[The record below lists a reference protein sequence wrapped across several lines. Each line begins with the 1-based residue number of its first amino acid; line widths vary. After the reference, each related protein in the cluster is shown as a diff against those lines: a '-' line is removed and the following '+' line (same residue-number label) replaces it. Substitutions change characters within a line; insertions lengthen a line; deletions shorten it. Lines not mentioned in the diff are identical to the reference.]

1 MARFPAE
8 RSRQR
13 GVGSRRSPSGAGRS
27 PVDRRPDGAAPPTT
41 GGGLGALDIYL
52 RQVRPLPVVTR
63 EDEQI
68 CVRTARGRCGADPG
82 ASTAPEC
89 GACANGRCR
98 LLDGCLRL
106 VVALARRH
114 QGLGVPLEDLI
125 QEGNLGLLKA
135 LKKFD
140 PDMGT
145 KFPTFAAYRIVQ
157 RMRRAVPRT
166 AAPISIPSRKAE
178 AKRFRAQAR
187 EDAASRPGARRPPAR
202 RSPSS
207 REDEMLPDI
216 YSFDSLDAP
225 ATEDGPLRSELLAD
239 AAQADAAGLLEAAEC
254 ERDLAEAVSR
264 LPERLRE
271 VVSRYF
277 GLNRPAPESLA
288 EIGRSMHLTRERVR
302 QLKEKALSLLRDHP
316 AFARRL
322 S

>member
-1 MARFPAE
+1 ME
-8 RSRQR
+8 
-13 GVGSRRSPSGAGRS
+13 
-27 PVDRRPDGAAPPTT
+27 RRPEGEAPPTT
-41 GGGLGALDIYL
+41 GGSLGALDLYL

-63 EDEQI
+63 EDERV
-68 CVRTARGRCGADPG
+68 CVRTARGRSAADG
-82 ASTAPEC
+82 VRAAPEC

-140 PDMGT
+140 PDLGT
-145 KFPTFAAYRIVQ
+145 KFPTFASNRIVQ
-157 RMRRAVPRT
+157 EMRRALPRT
-166 AAPISIPSRKAE
+166 ATPIPIPVRKAE
-178 AKRFRAQAR
+178 AKRRRAKAR
-187 EDAASRPGARRPPAR
+187 ADAASRSGTRRTRRPSALSVPLN
-202 RSPSS
+202 

-216 YSFDSLDAP
+216 HSFDSLDAP
-225 ATEDGPLRSELLAD
+225 AGADGPLRSELLAD
-239 AAQADAAGLLEAAEC
+239 AARADAGDLLEVAEETADC
-254 ERDLAEAVSR
+254 ERALEEAVSR

-271 VVSRYF
+271 VVSRSF

-302 QLKEKALSLLRDHP
+302 QLKERALSLLRTHP
-316 AFARRL
+316 DFARRL

>member
-1 MARFPAE
+1 MARSPAE

-27 PVDRRPDGAAPPTT
+27 PVERRPEGEAPPTT

-63 EDEQI
+63 EDEQV
-68 CVRTARGRCGADPG
+68 CVRTARGLSGADRG

-145 KFPTFAAYRIVQ
+145 KFPTFASNRIVQ
-157 RMRRAVPRT
+157 EMRRALPRT
-166 AAPISIPSRKAE
+166 ATPIPIPVRKAE

-187 EDAASRPGARRPPAR
+187 ADAASRSGTRGASALRVPLN
-202 RSPSS
+202 
-207 REDEMLPDI
+207 REDEMLPDRQ
-216 YSFDSLDAP
+216 SFDSLDAP
-225 ATEDGPLRSELLAD
+225 ATPNGLLRSELLAD
-239 AAQADAAGLLEAAEC
+239 SAQMDAAGLLEAAEC

-271 VVSRYF
+271 PAGTTGAPQRRIRVGGGGSRRN
-277 GLNRPAPESLA
+277 GGCPSPRCRGPLP
-288 EIGRSMHLTRERVR
+288 T
-302 QLKEKALSLLRDHP
+302 
-316 AFARRL
+316 ARRGRTTRPGG
-322 S
+322 

>member
-1 MARFPAE
+1 ME
-8 RSRQR
+8 
-13 GVGSRRSPSGAGRS
+13 
-27 PVDRRPDGAAPPTT
+27 RRPQGEAPPTT
-41 GGGLGALDIYL
+41 GGSLGALDLYL

-63 EDEQI
+63 EDERV
-68 CVRTARGRCGADPG
+68 CVRTARGRSVADG
-82 ASTAPEC
+82 VRAAPEC
-89 GACANGRCR
+89 GACGNGRCR

-140 PDMGT
+140 PDLGA
-145 KFPTFAAYRIVQ
+145 KFPTYASNRIVQ
-157 RMRRAVPRT
+157 EMRRALPRT
-166 AAPISIPSRKAE
+166 ATPIPIPVRKAE
-178 AKRFRAQAR
+178 AKRRRAKAR
-187 EDAASRPGARRPPAR
+187 ADAASRSGARRAPALPA
-202 RSPSS
+202 PSS

-216 YSFDSLDAP
+216 HSFDSLDAP
-225 ATEDGPLRSELLAD
+225 AAADGPLRSELFAD
-239 AAQADAAGLLEAAEC
+239 TAQADAADLLEVAEETADC
-254 ERDLAEAVSR
+254 ERALEEAVSR

-271 VVSRYF
+271 VVSRSF

-302 QLKEKALSLLRDHP
+302 QLKERALSLLRTHP
-316 AFARRL
+316 DFARRL